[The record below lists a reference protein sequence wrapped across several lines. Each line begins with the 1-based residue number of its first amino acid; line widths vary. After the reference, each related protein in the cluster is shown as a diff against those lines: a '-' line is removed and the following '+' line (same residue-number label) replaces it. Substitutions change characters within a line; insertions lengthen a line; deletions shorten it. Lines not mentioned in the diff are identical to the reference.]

1 MDRLELYLRI
11 LAAALA
17 LALALAAADA
27 ADAAPAGL
35 LALARLLQQDDAD
48 VAVLG

>member
-1 MDRLELYLRI
+1 MDRLQLYLRI
-11 LAAALA
+11 LAATLA
-17 LALALAAADA
+17 LALALAA

>member
-1 MDRLELYLRI
+1 MDRLQLYLRI
-11 LAAALA
+11 LAATLA
-17 LALALAAADA
+17 LALAA

>member
-1 MDRLELYLRI
+1 MDSLQLYLRI

-17 LALALAAADA
+17 LALAA

>member
-1 MDRLELYLRI
+1 MDRLQLYLRI

-17 LALALAAADA
+17 LAA

>member
-1 MDRLELYLRI
+1 MDRLQLYLRI

-17 LALALAAADA
+17 LALALAA

>member
-27 ADAAPAGL
+27 APAGL

>member
-1 MDRLELYLRI
+1 MIVDRLQLYLRI

-17 LALALAAADA
+17 LALAA

>member
-27 ADAAPAGL
+27 APAGL
-35 LALARLLQQDDAD
+35 LTLARLLQQDDAD

>member
-1 MDRLELYLRI
+1 MIVDRSQLYLRI

-17 LALALAAADA
+17 LALALAA

>member
-1 MDRLELYLRI
+1 MDRLQLYLRI

-17 LALALAAADA
+17 LTLALAA

>member
-1 MDRLELYLRI
+1 MDRLQLYLRI

-17 LALALAAADA
+17 LALAA